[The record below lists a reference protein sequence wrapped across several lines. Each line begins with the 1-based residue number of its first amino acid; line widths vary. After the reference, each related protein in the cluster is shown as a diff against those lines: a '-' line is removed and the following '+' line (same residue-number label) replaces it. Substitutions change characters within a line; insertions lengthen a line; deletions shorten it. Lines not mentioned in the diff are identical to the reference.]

1 MGESLGYDMGLYDD
15 PLDRY
20 GHLSEEIFRAGR
32 LVVDTGMHALGWTQE
47 EAVQYMLAHTA
58 GSEESLRNE
67 ITRYITWPG
76 QATAYKVGQLKIQ
89 ELRDRATEALGE
101 KFTLKDFHEI
111 VLQSVGPLYILEEQV
126 DLYIASGGQI

>member
-20 GHLSEEIFRAGR
+20 GHL
-32 LVVDTGMHALGWTQE
+32 
-47 EAVQYMLAHTA
+47 
-58 GSEESLRNE
+58 SEESLRNE